1 MHLHLLFSS
10 PEEIA
15 SLARTMPASP
25 KVMLSLLPVLDDPDK
40 GMEPLLNLLKLEPGL
55 SARITH
61 VANSPF
67 YSFGGTVGAIE
78 EAVQRI
84 GYAEV
89 HRLAMLILGIEF
101 HPHPLRAYG
110 LETKE
115 IWNDSIAVACGARH
129 LAAISGEDPSRAYTV
144 GLLHNVGMVGINA
157 LIRKRSPGLHFA
169 AEPWPELWRR
179 SEIRVLGFD
188 QHDAAAALLRNW
200 GFPDPLIDAVRN
212 QMRPHSAHA
221 GKAMAATLHLA
232 RWISARILTP
242 KKSHPPPD
250 PETVNLVGT
259 SPAELV
265 AITEKVTKDLELAW
279 RQLGLGGAAE

>member
-15 SLARTMPASP
+15 SLARTLPASP
-25 KVMLSLLPVLDDPDK
+25 KVMLSLLPLIDDPDK
-40 GMEPLLNLLKLEPGL
+40 GMDPLVSLLKLEPGL
-55 SARITH
+55 SARIMH

-89 HRLAMLILGIEF
+89 HRLAMLILGLEF
-101 HPHPLRAYG
+101 QPQPLRAYG

-115 IWNDSIAVACGARH
+115 IWNHSIAVACGARH
-129 LAAISGEDPSRAYTV
+129 LAEVSGENPGRAYTV

-157 LIRKRSPGLHFA
+157 LIRKRAPSLRFP
-169 AEPWPELWRR
+169 AEPWPELWRT

-188 QHDAAAALLRNW
+188 QNDAGAALLRNW

-221 GKAMAATLHLA
+221 GKTMAATLHLA
-232 RWISARILTP
+232 RWVCAQIFTP
-242 KKSHPPPD
+242 DNSSPPPD
-250 PETVNLVGT
+250 PETVDLVGT
-259 SPAELV
+259 SLAELI
-265 AITEKVTKDLELAW
+265 AITEKVTKDLDKAW
-279 RQLGLGGAAE
+279 RQLGLGGAPD